1 MLTAIHAVD
10 FEHKGKG
17 DSSVL
22 YIPVCPTTE
31 INAEYVRKMRDS
43 WRNGT
48 PGPDFPG
55 GKGESEHVDR
65 PTEEFLRSVAD
76 VDGLASV
83 GLEPVPEP
91 VGGSAGEKEVVR
103 RTNSILGF

>member
-1 MLTAIHAVD
+1 MD
-10 FEHKGKG
+10 FKHEGKS

-22 YIPVCPTTE
+22 YIPVCPLTE
-31 INAEYVRKMRDS
+31 INAEYVARMREA

-65 PTEEFLRSVAD
+65 PTEEFLRRHAD
-76 VDGLASV
+76 LDGLQSV
-83 GLEPVPEP
+83 GLEPLAEP
-91 VGGSAGEKEVVR
+91 LGGSDGEIEVVR
-103 RTNSILGF
+103 RANKILGF